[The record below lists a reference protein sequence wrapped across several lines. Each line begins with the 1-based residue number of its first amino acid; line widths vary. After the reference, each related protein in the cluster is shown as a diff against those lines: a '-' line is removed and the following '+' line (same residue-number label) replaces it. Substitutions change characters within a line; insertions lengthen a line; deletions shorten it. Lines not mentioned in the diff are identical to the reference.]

1 MGSDPDFIHS
11 RSDQCETSSGKL
23 AASNMPAENCRT
35 MELCRATALIA
46 LILIVVLAAG
56 YAAGERVEPEASLPE
71 IAFADLHL

>member
-1 MGSDPDFIHS
+1 
-11 RSDQCETSSGKL
+11 
-23 AASNMPAENCRT
+23 MPAENCRT

-46 LILIVVLAAG
+46 VILIVVLAAG